1 MLFVIAAQM
10 GIPQISPTEPFEKTV
25 VVKTADLDLSS
36 AQGRS
41 VLERR
46 VKSAEKT
53 VCQGD
58 PRTYQFYKEVKD
70 CAVAAWQDASQQ
82 LSQLAAGRT
91 VAEIKI
97 GSAPAQ

>member
-10 GIPQISPTEPFEKTV
+10 GIPQISPTEPVEKTV
-25 VVKTADLDLSS
+25 VVKTADLDLST

-41 VLERR
+41 VLDRR
-46 VKSAEKT
+46 VKSAVKT
-53 VCQGD
+53 VCEGD

-70 CAVAAWQDASQQ
+70 CAVGCLADASQQ
-82 LSQLAAGRT
+82 ISQLAARRT

-97 GSAPAQ
+97 GPEPAQ